1 MNVRPDRNVHQPAAL
16 VTGATSGIGRAIA
29 LKLASDGFYVIVHG
43 RDASRG
49 QATVGEIESSGGHGR
64 FVSADLND
72 LADIARLAE
81 DAGAV
86 DVLVNNAGFSWF
98 GPTADMDLATFD
110 SLFASNVRAAYFL
123 VAALAPKMAER
134 GSGSIINMSSMGGQ
148 IGLAGGAAYGATKAA
163 QAALARAWAAE
174 FSPKGVRVNA
184 VAPGPVFTGGAAPDR
199 TEKLGSTTLLHRGA
213 QAEEIAEVVAFLAS
227 PKASY
232 ITGATIAVDGG
243 RTAI

>member
-1 MNVRPDRNVHQPAAL
+1 MSAEPNPDLQAPVAL

-49 QATVGEIESSGGHGR
+49 KETIQEIESKGGRGR
-64 FVSADLND
+64 FVPADLT
-72 LADIARLAE
+72 APGDIARLAS

-98 GPTADMDLATFD
+98 EPTVDLDVATFD
-110 SLFASNVRAAYFL
+110 SLLASNVRSAYFL
-123 VAALAPKMAER
+123 VAAIAPKMAER
-134 GSGSIINMSSMGGQ
+134 GAGSIINVVSMAGQ

-174 FSPKGVRVNA
+174 FSPRGVRVNA
-184 VAPGPVFTGGAAPDR
+184 VAPGPVFTRGAAPDR
-199 TEKLGSTTLLHRGA
+199 TERLGSTTLLNRA
-213 QAEEIAEVVAFLAS
+213 TQAEEIAEVVAFLAS
-227 PKASY
+227 PKAGY